1 MREKVKEFIQNNK
14 LKLNSAPRRIKR
26 GIRLK
31 TVADAEKC
39 LSNIIH
45 KFEVGEIDRQEAKVM
60 TYLLKNFVNICKAG
74 ELEAKL
80 NSLLKDMNI
89 LKKSN

>member
-1 MREKVKEFIQNNK
+1 MREEVKEFIQNNK
-14 LKLNSAPRRIKR
+14 LQLNSAHGRVKR
-26 GIRLK
+26 LIRLK

-45 KFEVGEIDRQEAKVM
+45 KFQGGEIDRQEARDL
-60 TYLLKNFVNICKAG
+60 TYLLINFVNIRKAG

-89 LKKSN
+89 LKGSN